1 MGKPTCEEPEKTTR
15 ESNHNAVIHK
25 SLEDVYRSIVESTS
39 DSIYIVDRD
48 CRYLFINSPHLLRL
62 GLPKEQIIGR
72 PYGDFHS
79 PEPSGEF
86 SEKIEEVFTT
96 GKSCQHEYISV
107 RDKRHFLRTLSP
119 LKERKSGGKVDSVV
133 VVSKDI
139 TRQKLIDEAIRE
151 SEERYR
157 TFFKTSRD
165 CIFITSKDGQWI
177 DFNDSAVKFF
187 GYDSAQE
194 LQNVNIADLYKNR
207 QDRKRLTGVIE
218 REGVIQD
225 YPVDLRKKDGTII
238 NTLITSALIKNK
250 NGRLIGYQGTIKDIT
265 ESKQAEKAL
274 RASEEKYKSIIENI
288 EDGYLEIDSDW
299 KTLFFNQAWLDMIG
313 YSRIEFEE
321 MNIRHLMDE
330 ETAVQVSRLFEDV
343 YETGKTSKGSEL
355 RIKRKDG
362 IRIDVEITV
371 SLIRDAKGK
380 RAGLRNFIRDVTEQR
395 KAEETIRRLAYHDSL
410 TGLPNRLLV
419 SDRLNMAIAR
429 AKRHRQYLAVLM
441 LDLDKFK
448 DVNDTLGHHMGDRLL
463 QDVGERLTGF
473 LRKGDTIARM
483 GGDEFLILL
492 PEIKKIDD
500 SIMIAR
506 KVVDAFQSPFIID
519 GHEIH
524 ITTSVGI
531 AIYPDSSEDADTLVK
546 HADIAMYKV
555 KDSGRNNYRIFV
567 QDMASGIQD

>member
-1 MGKPTCEEPEKTTR
+1 MEKPTCEKPGKNAT
-15 ESNHNAVIHK
+15 ESDNNALIHSTLK
-25 SLEDVYRSIVESTS
+25 DVYRSIVESTT

-48 CRYLFINSPHLLRL
+48 CRYLFINGPHLLRL
-62 GLPKEQIIGR
+62 GLPKEQIIGK
-72 PYGDFHS
+72 PYGDFHLQ
-79 PEPSGEF
+79 EPSREF
-86 SEKIEEVFTT
+86 SERIEEVFTT
-96 GKSCQHEYISV
+96 GKSCQHEYISM

-119 LKERKSGGKVDSVV
+119 LKERRPGGQVNSVV

-194 LQNVNIADLYKNR
+194 FQNINIAELYKNR
-207 QDRKRLTGVIE
+207 HDRKRLTGEIE
-218 REGVIQD
+218 REGFIQD
-225 YPVDLRKKDGTII
+225 YAVDLRKKDGTII
-238 NTLITSALIKNK
+238 NALITSALVRDKD
-250 NGRLIGYQGTIKDIT
+250 GQFIGYQGTIKDIT
-265 ESKQAEKAL
+265 ERKQAEKDL
-274 RASEEKYKSIIENI
+274 RTSEEKYKSIIENI
-288 EDGYLEIDSDW
+288 EDGYLEVNADW
-299 KTLFFNQAWLDMIG
+299 ETLYFNQVWLDMIG
-313 YSRIEFEE
+313 YSRVEFEE
-321 MNIRHLMDE
+321 MTVRHLMDE
-330 ETAVQVSRLFEDV
+330 EMAVQVSRIFEDV
-343 YETGKTSKGSEL
+343 YETGKSSKGTEL

-362 IRIDVEITV
+362 VKIDVEITV
-371 SLIRDAKGK
+371 SLIRDTKGK

-395 KAEETIRRLAYHDSL
+395 KAEETIRRLAYHDPL

-419 SDRLNMAIAR
+419 RDRLNMAITR

-463 QDVGERLTGF
+463 QDVGERLTEL

-500 SIMIAR
+500 STLIAE
-506 KVVDAFQSPFIID
+506 KVIDAFQRPFIID

-531 AIYPDSSEDADTLVK
+531 AVYPDSSEDADTLVK

-555 KDSGRNNYRIFV
+555 KDTGRNNYRIF
-567 QDMASGIQD
+567 D